1 MSVALA
7 LPWLVPTH
15 DELWWM
21 FHTDVAMALAALM
34 LAMWA
39 LVRPGRWQ
47 LTWPPLILML
57 VALVPLAQALG
68 GMQTY
73 RADALLASLYLA
85 GSALAVAIGA
95 RAETIGPHRVPDA
108 LAAGF
113 AIAAITSTG
122 LLLYQWLRV
131 DGLGV
136 LVLMLPRGG
145 RPIANLGQPNMLATL
160 LVWGLLALWWGRGRG
175 RIGGGVAVAAAAFL
189 LFGTA
194 LTQSR
199 AGALEVALV
208 AVAAMFGSGGS
219 RPGSRWVMLALLGW
233 FMALVLVLPGLTNTL
248 QLEPVQTLEQQVQPG
263 RRLQIWAMALQ
274 QIAHRPFFG
283 WGWTEGMGAQLA
295 LGDSGPLL
303 HLLVTYAHNLLLDLL
318 VWNGIPLG
326 LTIFLAIAGWF
337 VIRWRNHAPADRP
350 MLLAL
355 TCLLIH
361 ALVELPH
368 AYAFFLL
375 PAGLMVGVIEA
386 HVAKRP
392 VLAAPRFLIVGLTVL
407 LALVLAVV
415 SVEYV
420 RIEAALLETR
430 MRIARVGTHAP
441 PSPPQVWLL
450 RPFVELLE
458 VLVITPDITLDNA
471 ELDKVRRVAERFP
484 SGPNLFRYAQSAALT
499 GRPDEARRALALIC
513 QVTPPGHCQASSQ
526 AWRLLADTKY
536 PAMAT
541 ILPPSKCA
549 AEIRLPPR
557 QQSPDPAGADK
568 FGRMPLNPL
577 CDHDPSP

>member
-1 MSVALA
+1 
-7 LPWLVPTH
+7 
-15 DELWWM
+15 
-21 FHTDVAMALAALM
+21 M

-39 LVRPGRWQ
+39 LVRSGCRQ
-47 LTWPPLILML
+47 LTWPLLILML
-57 VALVPLAQALG
+57 VGLG
-68 GMQTY
+68 TAGGRHWAEFKLIAPMRSW
-73 RADALLASLYLA
+73 RACISE
-85 GSALAVAIGA
+85 GSALAVAIAHQRETEHWSASRDRICKSPRVSLIARLSPRQRPARTSMAAKVLWTACPGA
-95 RAETIGPHRVPDA
+95 DVATCGRA
-108 LAAGF
+108 
-113 AIAAITSTG
+113 
-122 LLLYQWLRV
+122 
-131 DGLGV
+131 
-136 LVLMLPRGG
+136 
-145 RPIANLGQPNMLATL
+145 RPIANLGAAQHVGYDFRLGSA
-160 LVWGLLALWWGRGRG
+160 
-175 RIGGGVAVAAAAFL
+175 GVAVVLWPRPDRLRRRRGLSYLFCFRASAF
-189 LFGTA
+189 
-194 LTQSR
+194 TQSR
-199 AGALEVALV
+199 AGALQVALA

-219 RPGSRWVMLALLGW
+219 RPGSRSVMLASTGRV